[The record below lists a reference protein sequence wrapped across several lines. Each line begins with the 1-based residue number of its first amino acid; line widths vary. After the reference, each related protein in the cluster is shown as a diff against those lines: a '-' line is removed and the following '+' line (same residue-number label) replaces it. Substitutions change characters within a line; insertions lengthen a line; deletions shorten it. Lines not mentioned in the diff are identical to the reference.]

1 MISNGPRYKYS
12 HTKGM
17 KKLFALGVLT
27 ATLIILMDSQ
37 VQARTNI
44 AASVLTFHYVCQT
57 PSPVSPND
65 TLPKVSL
72 LKAISNFL
80 KFHKNIRNA
89 ERKRI
94 LEVISNSPLKD
105 SIMVNAREIDLLN
118 KALSKAINQRFDSL
132 VSLINLIKL
141 SQGEEDSLSRQNTT
155 GNGSNTAI
163 SDTAIN
169 DLINKIL
176 PLLQKKAEEDSTGLK
191 NLTML
196 KNIRYFYGRAKK
208 RVDTVKINDVYE
220 LRLERKAPV
229 YSFFRAPM
237 DGNYLDYNFSIISTL
252 IYDGYLVNGQTGSCI
267 NLGGEATSD
276 VLRTAR
282 LAGCSILLTFNLTNS
297 YSITSFLQNENQQ
310 EETFINAVLKL
321 MQEQNAN
328 GINLNFNGIN
338 SSYRLAFVMFVHTL
352 LEAMGNKFPQ
362 CQLVITVPP
371 GNKDFAYDINK
382 LNAPGVKFLIDFGAM
397 TPGRIA
403 CPPASLKG
411 ENSNGIESTI
421 SRYLNSNVAS
431 SKFIIGLPYYGS
443 QWEIYNKN
451 GAGQFVKYLTLDEIA
466 SHFHEPSLYDPQ
478 TASTFINLL
487 NENNKLTGQ
496 IWYNNAK
503 AMDNIYGFIL
513 QNGLGGIAVEPM
525 ETKIGYADIW
535 AGIGNNFLQFDT
547 LPILLGL
554 NMAISDA
561 QYSVKMYVD
570 SIKKNERFSAS
581 WDSVINY
588 SWESDSLGRGSLLKS
603 IRFLFEYPC
612 KKNFILSDDT
622 LRQMYREG
630 TPYLSYI
637 KASSVL
643 FFRISRVTEFFLAI
657 VSLFFLLG
665 FLIIGYIYLSKL
677 RKIGSTWKFRKTA
690 GIILLLLAALMIL
703 FIFMY
708 MFLSDLIPGFGAN
721 SGAGNMACYN
731 MPFGILLMIIIS
743 GILLG
748 VLIMRYLIFPIIKK
762 DDVP

>member
-1 MISNGPRYKYS
+1 
-12 HTKGM
+12 M
-17 KKLFALGVLT
+17 KKLFTWGVLT
-27 ATLIILMDSQ
+27 ASLIILMASP
-37 VQARTNI
+37 VQARINI
-44 AASVLTFHYVCQT
+44 A
-57 PSPVSPND
+57 PSALSSHCACLAPPSYISTND

-80 KFHKNIRNA
+80 KFHKNIQNA

-94 LEVISNSPLKD
+94 LNVISNSPLKD

-118 KALSKAINQRFDSL
+118 KALSKTINQRFDSL
-132 VSLINLIKL
+132 VSLINVIKL
-141 SQGEEDSLSRQNTT
+141 SQGEEDSLSQQNTT
-155 GNGSNTAI
+155 GNESNTTI
-163 SDTAIN
+163 NDTAIN
-169 DLINKIL
+169 ELINKIL
-176 PLLQKKAEEDSTGLK
+176 PLLQKKAEKDSSVLK

-196 KNIRYFYGRAKK
+196 KNIRYFYGKAKK
-208 RVDTVKINDVYE
+208 PVDTVKIDGFYE
-220 LRLERKAPV
+220 LKLERKEPI

-237 DGNYLDYNFSIISTL
+237 GGNYFDYNFSIISTL
-252 IYDGYLVNGQTGSCI
+252 IYDGYLVNGETGNCTDP
-267 NLGGEATSD
+267 GREASSD

-282 LAGCSILLTFNLTNS
+282 QAGCNILLSFNLINS
-297 YSITSFLQNENQQ
+297 YNIASFLQDGNQQ
-310 EETFINAVLKL
+310 EETFINTVLKL
-321 MQEQNAN
+321 MQAQNAD

-338 SSYRLAFVMFVHTL
+338 NSYRMAFVTFVHAL
-352 LEAMGNKFPQ
+352 LKTMRSKFPQ
-362 CQLVITVPP
+362 CQLVITVPS

-382 LNAPGVKFLIDFGAM
+382 LNAPGVKFLIDFGAN
-397 TPGRIA
+397 TPGGTA
-403 CPPASLKG
+403 GPPASLKG
-411 ENSNGIESTI
+411 GNGNGIESTI

-443 QWEIYNKN
+443 QWEISNRNKT
-451 GAGQFVKYLTLDEIA
+451 GRFIKYLTLDEIA
-466 SHFHEPSLYDPQ
+466 SRFHEPSLYDPQ

-487 NENNKLTGQ
+487 NENEKLTGQ

-513 QNGLGGIAVEPM
+513 QNGLGGIAVEPL

-547 LPILLGL
+547 LPIFLGL
-554 NMAISDA
+554 NTAISEA
-561 QYSVKMYVD
+561 QYRVRMYVD
-570 SIKKNERFSAS
+570 SIKKKERFSTS
-581 WDSVINY
+581 WDSVVNY
-588 SWESDSLGRGSLLKS
+588 SWESDSLGRGSLYKS

-630 TPYLSYI
+630 APYLSYI
-637 KASSVL
+637 KASSAL
-643 FFRISRVTEFFLAI
+643 FFRVSRVTEFFLA
-657 VSLFFLLG
+657 VTSLFFLLG
-665 FLIIGYIYLSKL
+665 FIIIGYIYISKL
-677 RKIGSTWKFRKTA
+677 RKLGETWKFRKAA
-690 GIILLLLAALMIL
+690 GIVLLLLAALMIL
-703 FIFMY
+703 FVFMY

-731 MPFGILLMIIIS
+731 MPFGILLAIIIS